1 MSSKTTKSPTKGL
14 TKTSGQK
21 QQAASTTSTKKAGS
35 QRLQDAGQKSAG
47 TLKRPPPRE
56 RQTPSPN
63 TSKKN
68 KTASSSPGK
77 IIGDLAE
84 VAELEETTPATSIE
98 SANTD
103 ATSVTTVNESSSET
117 PNPDAEKGVNE
128 QLGGKDEPAG
138 KDVAGDVSDS
148 SGKADESGDSDDD
161 IIPTPVKKQSGIER
175 LQRGRQIK
183 ASSPAGITHPSRTGF
198 DLLFDLLKWISEL
211 TEVSANSD

>member
-1 MSSKTTKSPTKGL
+1 MSSKNTKSPTKGL
-14 TKTSGQK
+14 TKSSGQK
-21 QQAASTTSTKKAGS
+21 QQAASTTTAGS
-35 QRLQDAGQKSAG
+35 QRLQDAGQK
-47 TLKRPPPRE
+47 KRPPPRE
-56 RQTPSPN
+56 RSPI
-63 TSKKN
+63 TSKKS

-148 SGKADESGDSDDD
+148 SEKADESGDSDDD

>member
-1 MSSKTTKSPTKGL
+1 MSSKTTKSPTKAR

-21 QQAASTTSTKKAGS
+21 QQAASTKTAGS
-35 QRLQDAGQKSAG
+35 QRLQDAGQKSAW
-47 TLKRPPPRE
+47 TLKRPPPKDRN
-56 RQTPSPN
+56 QTPSPN

-198 DLLFDLLKWISEL
+198 DLLFDFDLI
-211 TEVSANSD
+211 V

>member
-1 MSSKTTKSPTKGL
+1 MSSKTTKSPTKAP
-14 TKTSGQK
+14 TKTSGQR
-21 QQAASTTSTKKAGS
+21 QQAASTKTAGS
-35 QRLQDAGQKSAG
+35 QRLQDAGQK
-47 TLKRPPPRE
+47 KRPPPRE

-63 TSKKN
+63 TSKKS

-148 SGKADESGDSDDD
+148 YGKADESGDSDDD

>member
-1 MSSKTTKSPTKGL
+1 MSSKNTKSPTKGL
-14 TKTSGQK
+14 TKSSGQK
-21 QQAASTTSTKKAGS
+21 QQAASTKTAGS
-35 QRLQDAGQKSAG
+35 QRLQDAGQK
-47 TLKRPPPRE
+47 KRPPPRE
-56 RQTPSPN
+56 RQTPSPI
-63 TSKKN
+63 TSKKS

>member
-14 TKTSGQK
+14 TKTGGQK
-21 QQAASTTSTKKAGS
+21 QQAASTKTAGS
-35 QRLQDAGQKSAG
+35 QRLQDAGQK
-47 TLKRPPPRE
+47 KRPPPRE

-63 TSKKN
+63 TSKKS

-148 SGKADESGDSDDD
+148 SEKADESGDSDDD

-198 DLLFDLLKWISEL
+198 DLLFD
-211 TEVSANSD
+211 VVCFVVGFVVCFVV

>member
-1 MSSKTTKSPTKGL
+1 MSSKNTKSPTKGL
-14 TKTSGQK
+14 TKSSGQK
-21 QQAASTTSTKKAGS
+21 QQAASTKTAGS
-35 QRLQDAGQKSAG
+35 QRLQDAGQK
-47 TLKRPPPRE
+47 KRPPPRE
-56 RQTPSPN
+56 RSPI
-63 TSKKN
+63 TSKKS

-148 SGKADESGDSDDD
+148 SEKADESGDSDDD

-198 DLLFDLLKWISEL
+198 DLLFD
-211 TEVSANSD
+211 VVCFVVGFVVCFVV